1 MAKRRRIERAEPSR
15 KEQAMTRRERERA
28 RQLTVGVG
36 VVIALALVLL
46 LGGVLYQWLFIPNSA
61 VASVNGDSIATK
73 DLWNLTRFDQY
84 QRTKQLENLW
94 QYQNQ
99 IDPGGQQG
107 FFTSQIQQLQSDL
120 INPEGSTNRVLEQ
133 MVEEKLVRQLA
144 EKNGVNAADDE
155 VQAQLASLIASQQG
169 AVTEPDATA
178 TAQALA
184 NATPTPSP
192 TPSPTPTTTV
202 ASTVTVT
209 PVTPEPTPTVH
220 IQTADE
226 LKSGLDQL
234 FSTVAQG
241 TNLSADQVRRIYT
254 SLITSEILKKK
265 LTEKLGSEM
274 PTSGEQVHARH
285 ILISVA
291 SDATEA
297 DQQVALAKA
306 ISITQRLKDGADFAT
321 LAEKYSN
328 DTGSAAKGGD
338 LGFFPR
344 GQMVAEF
351 ENAAFSLPVGQI
363 SDPVKSQFGYH
374 IIEVLET
381 KPGSPDFTAW
391 LQNKKAESKIVRSLT
406 SSRLPKL
413 PAVPAQLLQNPTT
426 TSTDTAAPLVITPVA
441 TTPEATTPAA
451 P

>member
-1 MAKRRRIERAEPSR
+1 
-15 KEQAMTRRERERA
+15 MTRRERERA
-28 RQLTVGVG
+28 RQLTLGVG
-36 VVIALALVLL
+36 IVVGLALVLL

-133 MVEEKLVRQLA
+133 MVEEKLVQQLA
-144 EKNGVNAADDE
+144 EENGVSATDDE

-178 TAQALA
+178 TAEALA

-209 PVTPEPTPTVH
+209 PITPEPTPTVH

-226 LKSGLDQL
+226 LKTGLDQL
-234 FSTVAQG
+234 FSTVSDGA
-241 TNLSADQVRRIYT
+241 NLSVDQVRQIYT
-254 SLITSEILKKK
+254 ALITSEILQKK

-291 SDATEA
+291 ADATEA
-297 DQQVALAKA
+297 DQQLALAKA
-306 ISITQRLKDGADFAT
+306 ISITQRLKEGEDFAT
-321 LAEKYSN
+321 LAETYSD
-328 DTGSAAKGGD
+328 DTGSAAQGGD

-344 GQMVAEF
+344 GQMVSEF
-351 ENAAFSLPVGQI
+351 EEAAFSLPVGEI

-381 KPGSPDFTAW
+381 KPGTPDFTAW
-391 LQNKKAESKIVRSLT
+391 LQTKKAESEIVRSLT
-406 SSRLPKL
+406 STRLPKL
-413 PAVPAQLLQNPTT
+413 PTVPAQLLQNA
-426 TSTDTAAPLVITPVA
+426 TSAATDTSAPLVITPEAVL
-441 TTPEATTPAA
+441 PEAATPAA